1 MWLTEILFCGWNSR
15 ITHGSI
21 LNGLSQSSQPLLL
34 IRGPSIGL
42 LTSLMSCVT
51 PGWGGIPSGDC
62 IWGEQGSYLGPA
74 EATAARYGPV
84 QSGAAHLH
92 PGATLFPGQAVRLLL
107 SRWPAFTVS
116 NFKSL
121 CVFLTFV
128 WSQMKTGTAFISHYH
143 FAFSLIF
150 PTIFPTSELCWRR
163 VHMVG
168 SSRS

>member
-1 MWLTEILFCGWNSR
+1 MSHFLCLTYSYLNRNICFKEISMLLLSTWWMWLTKILFSEWNLR
-15 ITHGSI
+15 ITNGRHPYSI

-34 IRGPSIGL
+34 IRGLSIGL
-42 LTSLMSCVT
+42 LTSLLSCVT
-51 PGWGGIPSGDC
+51 PGWGGIPGGDC
-62 IWGEQGSYLGPA
+62 IWGEQGSNLGPA
-74 EATAARYGPV
+74 EAIAARYGPV

-128 WSQMKTGTAFISHYH
+128 WS
-143 FAFSLIF
+143 
-150 PTIFPTSELCWRR
+150 
-163 VHMVG
+163 
-168 SSRS
+168 